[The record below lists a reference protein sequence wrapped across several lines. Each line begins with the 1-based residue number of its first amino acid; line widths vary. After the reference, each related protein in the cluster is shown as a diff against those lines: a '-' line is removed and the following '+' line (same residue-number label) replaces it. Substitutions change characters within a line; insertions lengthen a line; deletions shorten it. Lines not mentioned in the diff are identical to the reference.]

1 MKFQVGP
8 RSDEAGRW
16 TRLARL
22 SRSTCRSSYPVC
34 VSSFFHA
41 SNFARLFFLPRISL
55 HRFSSISP
63 LDIYL
68 HFDHLTLQEDVP
80 IATNPRNLFDS
91 KRKKKRRDEKSGAR
105 TRRTN
110 YELSYVSNN
119 LLSRAFT
126 VTLINSK
133 KRLLISIYIYTLK
146 NWWTAFARSPFLEAA
161 AAARYVTVTR
171 KPRVSQQAWR
181 RVPHS
186 ASFHARPRSRKPV
199 PFSRARRARA
209 RARGGHARDD
219 GQAEVRWH
227 GIPSGEKRHRSL
239 TASLTG
245 ACTAREED
253 PGWCNGIVAGH
264 ARGQGPFG
272 PRRSGNL
279 SLEMMTMM
287 ISRT

>member
-1 MKFQVGP
+1 MFP
-8 RSDEAGRW
+8 SLL
-16 TRLARL
+16 TRAI
-22 SRSTCRSSYPVC
+22 SST
-34 VSSFFHA
+34 
-41 SNFARLFFLPRISL
+41 
-55 HRFSSISP
+55 
-63 LDIYL
+63 
-68 HFDHLTLQEDVP
+68 
-80 IATNPRNLFDS
+80 RND
-91 KRKKKRRDEKSGAR
+91 KRREG
-105 TRRTN
+105 TRKVGHEQEEPITN
-110 YELSYVSNN
+110 YRVSNN
-119 LLSRAFT
+119 LFSRAFT

-227 GIPSGEKRHRSL
+227 GISSGEKRHRSL